1 MVGKGAKGMLVS
13 TGSRLP
19 RGAGAMSA
27 VRPSWGLLS
36 AAGPDRR
43 AEEAPWGPSL
53 ALPGLLSARAIAG
66 SGGSPSPRRLDTSVD
81 CSPQQADSAT
91 EPESHAGRQEAHSPP
106 SSQDTL
112 EIKLQ
117 SILPGGLSCG

>member
-1 MVGKGAKGMLVS
+1 
-13 TGSRLP
+13 
-19 RGAGAMSA
+19 MSA

-66 SGGSPSPRRLDTSVD
+66 SGGSPSPRRLDTSGLQ
-81 CSPQQADSAT
+81 PT
-91 EPESHAGRQEAHSPP
+91 AGRFCYRARKSCWEAGS
-106 SSQDTL
+106 TL
-112 EIKLQ
+112 PTLIARY
-117 SILPGGLSCG
+117 PGDQAAVDPAGRAVLWLTP